1 MSDFALA
8 WCGFSKDFLG
18 EYEKLA
24 GHLYKMGELGESVF
38 VARID
43 GDKENKL
50 ASLYGVDGFPS
61 VFFEKYRTALLKS
74 F

>member
-1 MSDFALA
+1 
-8 WCGFSKDFLG
+8 
-18 EYEKLA
+18 
-24 GHLYKMGELGESVF
+24 MGELGESVF

-61 VFFEKYRTALLKS
+61 VFFEK
-74 F
+74 